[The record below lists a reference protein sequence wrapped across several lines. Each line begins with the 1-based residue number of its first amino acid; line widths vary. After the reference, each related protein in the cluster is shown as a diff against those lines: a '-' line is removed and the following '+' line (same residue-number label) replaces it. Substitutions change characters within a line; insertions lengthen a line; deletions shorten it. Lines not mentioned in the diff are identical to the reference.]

1 MYFCYILECVDR
13 SLSVGVT
20 DNPARRLE
28 EHNDSQGARLTA
40 QRCPVRMVWMEEHKT
55 LSSARQ
61 RENQLKGWS
70 RAKKA
75 ALIEGSLRLR
85 SGQGP

>member
-1 MYFCYILECVDR
+1 MYFCYILECADQ
-13 SLSVGVT
+13 SLYIGVT
-20 DNPARRLE
+20 ENPARRLQ
-28 EHNDSQGARLTA
+28 EHNKGQAGQGTA
-40 QRCPVRMVWMEEHKT
+40 QRRPVRMVWMEEHKT

-70 RAKKA
+70 RAKKV

>member
-1 MYFCYILECVDR
+1 MYFCYMLECADK
-13 SLSVGVT
+13 SLYVGVT
-20 DNPARRLE
+20 ENPARRLQ
-28 EHNDSQGARLTA
+28 EHNEGQGAQWTA
-40 QRCPVRMVWMEEHKT
+40 QRGSVRMVWMEEHKT